1 MLATGLLSGLLGA
14 PNAFAADAP
23 AVPADARGQIVS
35 YWQHG
40 GDDLKEAAEKA
51 LLGGDDEIR
60 KFLQDAPSIQ
70 YDDNRVD
77 AARLAMTGGPE
88 VRQAAQAAMLKSPGE
103 LERFLLDGFEDA
115 QDEDAKVDIARMVT
129 LGGSSV
135 RDAGKE
141 ALQGTAEDRER
152 FLQSGQYEARQ
163 EDNKVD
169 VARMTNTGGPNV
181 KAAAIV
187 ALQGTPEDIA
197 EFLEVGQFV
206 ARNRDQE
213 YASVA
218 QLTEQAK
225 EAGKQ
230 AEDATKQAEA
240 DSKKAIE
247 ASNLAKAAAKKAA
260 AEMQDT
266 KTDSKKAAVK
276 AKEAANAA
284 RAAAQASQE
293 AIGSANAANRA
304 ARRAALAASQTAA
317 AAAGAADAAN
327 KAYNAA
333 IAAGANADEADNA
346 RKSAGGARF
355 AAQLATASATAAHHA
370 GLASA
375 AAKIASS
382 AAKSAASNS
391 NDAADSADAANNY
404 ADAAGVH
411 SSEARQAATEARRHA
426 NAANAA
432 ADRSAAYADRA
443 AAAAFAA
450 RDCANSAA
458 AHANRAA
465 DFADEAAQHAGDSAT
480 YADRAKKG
488 ADAAKEAAET
498 AGTAVAKAKEI
509 FALAREGE
517 AVDLQTRT
525 EGAIEQARS
534 LKSNGEAH
542 IAASASA
549 QVEALSLNDTAAT
562 LAQTAARPDV
572 DVKATAAKGRE
583 LAMQALKMRGP
594 WHQEAAARALS
605 GTDQDVLD
613 YLRTRWKEAS
623 QHDIREN
630 VVRLSTQSPYAAVR
644 TAATEALKGAPEQ
657 IQGFYTSG
665 QYTVAVDEMKVDVA
679 RLTNTGGPSV
689 AEAAKKA
696 LADGSGKALATF
708 LQATQYS
715 ERITDDKVTAARL
728 TNTGGPEVKAAAK
741 IALAGPPDLLHA
753 FVTTGQY
760 MAQRKDDLAANHIH
774 LVERLLA
781 EGQQVAAKAMENRW
795 RAAEAAAKAK
805 AAAAD
810 ADVAAA
816 EAKKSAAAAAGYAAD
831 ANASANAAAASAADA
846 AKSAATARNA
856 ANRAEQDATAAENS
870 AADAEFSAAYAR
882 QSAQKANAA
891 KAEALQSALAAGK
904 SRDEA
909 EAASTGAW
917 QSVFDLRE
925 KEAKEALRQEME
937 DRQREQDG
945 KKPKRVCIPYASRDS
960 LLPIMPCLAHPEDS
974 ELRVWEDEPVLRNL
988 IWELSGLNDIKEC
1001 IKNPTALGCTM
1012 AVAGVLPQGKVKLLG
1027 KIEDG
1032 IEAFKDY
1039 RKTQRSV
1046 GCLVGAAT
1054 HSFLA
1059 GTKVL
1064 MADGTGRSIE
1074 QIQPGDRVT
1083 ATDPTTGETGPRT
1096 VTRTIHTPDD
1106 RNFTDV
1112 TLTDGSTL
1120 TSTSHHPFWS
1130 DKDRGWKNAADLT
1143 DGDSLRTSEGKT
1155 TAVVNT
1161 RDWQGLSDAYDLTVD
1176 GVHTYYVSTG
1186 TTNVL
1191 VHNNDEGCP
1200 IWVGKTFDE
1209 LRPYLKT
1216 GDKTQGALRDANGK
1230 RIAGLGGKYDDLLS
1244 GEDDLY
1250 AVANEY
1256 LRTSPSPLYGGKP
1269 AGVKFNIATH
1279 VETKYAALMKQNGI
1293 DHATVVI
1300 NNSNGVCS
1308 NRMNCTNAVE
1318 SILSKG
1324 SSLTVYYPGA
1334 QNPVVILG
1342 KR

>member
-1 MLATGLLSGLLGA
+1 MVSGLLGA
-14 PNAFAADAP
+14 PSALAAEAP
-23 AVPADARGQIVS
+23 AVPADARSEIVS
-35 YWQHG
+35 YWQNG
-40 GDDLKEAAEKA
+40 GPDLKQAAEEA
-51 LLGGDDEIR
+51 LLGGDDAIR
-60 KFLQDAPSIQ
+60 KFLADAPSIQ

-88 VRQAAQAAMLKSPGE
+88 VRQAAKDALLKSPSE
-103 LERFLLDGFEDA
+103 LERFLLDGFEAA
-115 QDEDAKVDIARMVT
+115 QDEDAKVDVARMIT
-129 LGGSSV
+129 LGDSSV
-135 RDAGKE
+135 REAGME
-141 ALQGTAEDRER
+141 ALKGTPEDRER
-152 FLQSGQYEARQ
+152 FLASGQYEARQ

-187 ALQGTPEDIA
+187 ALRGTPDDIA

-230 AEDATKQAEA
+230 AEDATKQAEE

-260 AEMQDT
+260 AEMQGA
-266 KTDSKKAAVK
+266 KTDAKKAAVK
-276 AKEAANAA
+276 TKEAANAA

-333 IAAGANADEADNA
+333 IAASGNADEAENA
-346 RKSAGGARF
+346 RKSAVGARA
-355 AAQLATASATAAHHA
+355 AAQLATASATAAHQA
-370 GLASA
+370 GLASI
-375 AAKIASS
+375 AAKVASS

-391 NDAADSADAANNY
+391 NDAADAAEEANNY
-404 ADAAGVH
+404 ADAAGAH

-443 AAAAFAA
+443 ATAAFAA

-458 AHANRAA
+458 AHANKAA

-480 YADRAKKG
+480 YADRAKKN
-488 ADAAKEAAET
+488 ADAAKLAAET
-498 AGTAVAKAKEI
+498 AGTAVTKAKEI

-534 LKSNGEAH
+534 LKSTGEAH

-562 LAQTAARPDV
+562 LAQAAAQPDV

-583 LAMQALKMRGP
+583 LAMKALKQLGP

-613 YLRTRWKEAS
+613 YLRTRWKEAG

-644 TAATEALKGAPEQ
+644 TAATDALKGTPEQ

-665 QYTVAVDEMKVDVA
+665 QYTVALDEMKVDAA

-689 AEAAKKA
+689 AEAAKKT
-696 LADGSGKALATF
+696 LADGSGKALATL
-708 LQATQYS
+708 LQVTQYS

-810 ADVAAA
+810 ADVAVA

-846 AKSAATARNA
+846 AKSAATARDA
-856 ANRAEQDATAAENS
+856 ATRAEQDATAAENS

-891 KAEALQSALAAGK
+891 KADALQSALAAGK
-904 SRDEA
+904 SQVEA
-909 EAASTGAW
+909 EAASKDAW
-917 QSVFDLRE
+917 QTVFNLRE
-925 KEAKEALRQEME
+925 KEANEALRQQME
-937 DRQREQDG
+937 DRKRQQDG
-945 KKPKRVCIPYASRDS
+945 KPKRICIPYASRDS

-974 ELRVWEDEPVLRNL
+974 ELRVWEDEPVLRNI

-1001 IKNPTALGCTM
+1001 IQNPTALGCTM
-1012 AVAGVLPQGKVKLLG
+1012 AVAGVLPLGKVKLLG

-1032 IEAFKDY
+1032 VEALKDY
-1039 RKTQRSV
+1039 RKTRRSV

-1054 HSFLA
+1054 HSFPA
-1059 GTKVL
+1059 GTRVL
-1064 MADGTGRSIE
+1064 MADGTGRPIE

-1083 ATDPTTGETGPRT
+1083 ATNPATGETGPRT

-1112 TLTDGSTL
+1112 TLADGSGL
-1120 TSTSHHPFWS
+1120 TSTDHHPYWVENRKRWI
-1130 DKDRGWKNAADLT
+1130 DAVNLRV
-1143 DGDSLRTSEGKT
+1143 GDALRTPVG
-1155 TAVVNT
+1155 TAVQIGST
-1161 RDWQGLSDAYDLTVD
+1161 SHWTGLQPAYDLTVD
-1176 GVHTYYVSTG
+1176 DLHTFYVNTG

-1191 VHNNDEGCP
+1191 VHNNDESCP
-1200 IWVGKTFDE
+1200 IWVGKIFDG

-1250 AVANEY
+1250 PVASEY

-1269 AGVKFNIATH
+1269 VGTKFNIATH

-1293 DHATVVI
+1293 THATVVI

-1334 QNPVVILG
+1334 RNPVIILG